1 MIRLARIHVAAPG
14 KSFELMAVLK
24 EAAGVVKAVTGHE
37 VTTFAS
43 MGAQVGE
50 LIAVVNY
57 AGWAEYEE
65 ATVKLL
71 ASRDY
76 QAIVKKYEGLLVPGA
91 SRDHLLR
98 QI

>member
-1 MIRLARIHVAAPG
+1 MIRLARINVAAPG
-14 KSFELMAVLK
+14 KSFELMAALK
-24 EAAGVVKAVTGHE
+24 EAASVVKAVTGHE
-37 VTTFAS
+37 VTVFAS

-50 LIAVVNY
+50 FIAVVNY
-57 AGWAEYEE
+57 ASLAEYEE
-65 ATVKLL
+65 ATARIL

-76 QAIVKKYEGLLVPGA
+76 QAVAKKFEGLLVPGA